1 MATFR
6 STARRQLTLA
16 VVVTVFVVV
25 AGNALPLL
33 IPRTGVDQVGS
44 VLKHLQAAI
53 LFGAASL
60 GLLSGHWAARTSV
73 GFAFSAL
80 LVLAVGGAVS
90 GTSVGQAGYG
100 PVISTVGAA
109 LAVALLLAAAAA
121 PEVNGA
127 ASFVRLLT
135 RESGPIALLALAALT
150 PVVDAL
156 LVAGMTTPLPSR
168 MAFSALV
175 AAGWLVAGVQV
186 FRLDRPRLAWLPAVL
201 VILAAEA
208 VVCAFAGVWSGSL
221 LVALALKSLA
231 GAFAIVGAAMA
242 ARAALASTTD
252 GITSMLQDLSRLR
265 DEESGRRA
273 EENERL
279 HEVRSVLAGLHAAT
293 SSLRKY
299 ESSLDPDVRH
309 LLEDAVGAELKR
321 LNQLID
327 PCIPE
332 VTEELDLKAVVMS
345 VVVAER
351 EQGLAVTTD
360 LGNVSVQGTACEI
373 ATLVSDLLVNVR
385 MHAPGSAVQLT
396 ARVDGGVATLDVR
409 DWGPGLPAGVAE
421 HVFERSYR
429 GAGSIA
435 AGVPGS
441 GLGLY
446 HARRLAR
453 RMNGDLQLH
462 APDGGGCCFVAT
474 LPLARN
480 RDDGVLEALEADL
493 ATGAPQLVEMDP
505 RLRLQGHHRTD
516 SHDAQLFL

>member
-1 MATFR
+1 MFR
-6 STARRQLTLA
+6 STARRQLMLA
-16 VVVTVFVVV
+16 VVLAIVVVV
-25 AGNALPLL
+25 AGSALPFL
-33 IPRTGVDQVGS
+33 IPRTGVDQAES

-73 GFAFSAL
+73 GFAFAAL
-80 LVLAVGGAVS
+80 LVLAVAGAVS
-90 GTSVGQAGYG
+90 GTSVGQAGFG
-100 PVISTVGAA
+100 PVISTGGAA

-121 PEVNGA
+121 PEVKGA
-127 ASFVRLLT
+127 ASFGRVLT
-135 RESGPIALLALAALT
+135 RESGPIALLALVALT

-156 LVAGMTTPLPSR
+156 LMAWVTMPLPSR
-168 MAFSALV
+168 MAFSALI
-175 AAGWLVAGVQV
+175 AAGWLVAGAQV
-186 FRLDRPRLAWLPAVL
+186 FRLDRPRLGWLPAVL
-201 VILAAEA
+201 VILAVEA
-208 VVCAFAGVWSGSL
+208 VVRAFAGVSPGGL

-242 ARAALASTTD
+242 ARAALVSTTD
-252 GITSMLQDLSRLR
+252 GMTSMLQDLSAMR

-293 SSLRKY
+293 GSLRKY
-299 ESSLDPDVRH
+299 EDSLDPDVRH

-327 PCIPE
+327 PWTPE
-332 VTEELDLKAVVMS
+332 ATEELDLKAVVMS

-360 LGNVSVQGTACEI
+360 LGNVSVMGKACEI
-373 ATLVSDLLVNVR
+373 ATLVSDLLVNAR
-385 MHAPGSAVQLT
+385 MHAPGSAVRLT
-396 ARVDGGVATLDVR
+396 ARVDGGVVTLDVR
-409 DWGPGLPAGVAE
+409 DWGPGLPAGVAD

-453 RMNGDLQLH
+453 QMNGDLQLR
-462 APDGGGCCFVAT
+462 APAGGGCCFVAT

-493 ATGAPQLVEMDP
+493 ATGRPQLVETDP
-505 RLRLQGHHRTD
+505 RHSLWVHHRRHN
-516 SHDAQLFL
+516 HDEGFPL